1 MKNKFYLTTPI
12 YYVNDKPHLGHAYT
26 SIAADV
32 LARYYR
38 RKGRE
43 VFFLTGTDE
52 HGDKVVRAAER
63 SGQSAKEFTDRA
75 VKDFERLT
83 PLLALTNDGF
93 IRTTNPKHE
102 KIVREFLQELF
113 DKGHFYKKFYEGLYC
128 VGCEEFKTEKDL
140 VDGKCPAHNCVPELR
155 KEENW
160 FFKLSAFESRIKK
173 LIESDELKIEPV
185 SRKNEIL
192 GRLREGL
199 EDISISRKNIDWGIR
214 LPWDEGQT
222 VYVWVDALLNYYSAV
237 RIFDG
242 KGLWPPDLH
251 LMAREIMWFHAVVW
265 PALLL
270 AAGEDLPKRIF
281 VHGYFTLNGKK
292 MSKTLGNVVDP
303 NVLVKKYGTDAV
315 RYYLLRDFPFGEDGD
330 VSLERLKERYHSDL
344 AGGLGNLVQ
353 RVFSMVR
360 KYQITTQEIKPG
372 GLNEKITKE
381 IEDDIECLSSQSAL
395 AKIWQLIDAL
405 NKDIAKTEP
414 WVLEREGKKT
424 ELEGFLTN
432 CFRQILALAELVE
445 PFLPQTAD
453 EIKKQANSLDLNPIF
468 SKID

>member
-1 MKNKFYLTTPI
+1 MGNKFYLTTPI

-32 LARYYR
+32 LARFYR
-38 RKGRE
+38 RSGRG

-52 HGDKVVRAAER
+52 HGVKVARAA
-63 SGQSAKEFTDRA
+63 KRA
-75 VKDFERLT
+75 GEPSQVFADKIAKDFEKLT
-83 PLLALTNDGF
+83 PLLNLTNDQF

-102 KIVREFLQELF
+102 KIVQEFLQELF
-113 DKGHFYKKFYEGLYC
+113 DKDYFYKKSYEGLYC

-140 VDGKCPAHNCVPELR
+140 VDGKCPVHNCAPEPH

-160 FFKLSAFESRIKK
+160 FFKLSAFEGKISK
-173 LIESDELKIEPV
+173 LIESDELKIEPAT
-185 SRKNEIL
+185 RKNEVL
-192 GRLREGL
+192 GRLKEGL
-199 EDISISRKNIDWGIR
+199 EDISISRKSVDWGIK
-214 LPWDEGQT
+214 LPWDEEQT

-237 RIFDG
+237 RIFDK

-251 LMAREIMWFHAVVW
+251 LMAREIMWFHGVIW

-281 VHGYFTLNGKK
+281 VHGYFTLDGKK

-303 NVLVKKYGTDAV
+303 NDLVKKYGTDAV

-330 VSLERLKERYHSDL
+330 VSLERLKERYRSDL
-344 AGGLGNLVQ
+344 AAGLGNLVQ
-353 RVFSMVR
+353 RVFSMVK
-360 KYQITTQEIKPG
+360 KYELKTQGLEPG
-372 GLNEKITKE
+372 GLDENKIKAVE
-381 IEDDIECLSSQSAL
+381 SDIERLSFQSAL
-395 AKIWQLIDAL
+395 AQIWQLINTL

-414 WVLEREGKKT
+414 WVLEREGKKA
-424 ELEGFLTN
+424 ELESFLTN
-432 CFRQILALAELVE
+432 CFQQILALAALVK

-453 EIKKQANSLDLNPIF
+453 EIKKQAETLELKPIF
-468 SKID
+468 PKLD